1 MFIELEGVRQN
12 NLKNIDIKIPV
23 NSFTVICGPS
33 GSGKSSLAFETLF
46 AEGQRRYIESLS
58 SYARQFLNQA
68 PKPALDRIKN
78 IPPAIALE
86 QKNTVKNS
94 RSTVGT
100 TSEIIEY
107 LRLLYSK
114 LATASCPEG
123 HGPITSDSP
132 TSVADNLIRQ
142 WSEKRIYL
150 CISLKQ
156 DKKRFKGT
164 DLIQAFLK
172 DGFNRLLINKGRLK
186 EKPNLKTLEINP
198 KLKAGNLPKKDFY
211 MVIDR
216 LAMNK
221 KDRGRLV
228 DSISQAY
235 EMSIKYNE
243 QIKGLV
249 TVIST
254 ENEIKHFSESLS
266 CSKCH
271 ATLPVPSPMLFSFN
285 SPIGACD
292 YCNGFGN
299 RLDIDEAKVVPNPN
313 LSLKQGAILPFSMPS
328 ASRARQKLRNYCKT
342 KKIDMEKPWNQL
354 PSKQQDL
361 LWNGDSRFYG
371 VRGYFQHLETKKY
384 KMHVRVFLARF
395 KTAFTCPECRGDR
408 LNPLTKHF
416 KIEDQSI
423 SDLRKMNLRELYR
436 FIETLKLTEYQK
448 NLVKNI
454 REQLLSRL
462 RFLNEIG
469 VYYLTLCRPT
479 RSLSGGEFQRVLLA
493 KQLGMGLCQ
502 TLYVLDEPT
511 IGLHPRDNDQLIKQ
525 LKELNKLGNTLVVV
539 EHDQDI
545 IRHSDHIIEMG
556 PGSGTLG
563 GQIIFNGDQ
572 RAFLECKNSNTNLFL
587 TEKRKQ
593 IYSPKMV
600 DLKNYKYSIE
610 IKGCTGHNLKNIS
623 VKIPLNRIVTVTGVS
638 GSGKSTLVTE
648 TLYPA
653 LLTQL
658 NIEYTRGE
666 PYKKLT
672 GTENLKNVLHINQ
685 SPVGQSVRSN
695 PATYLK
701 VFEIIR
707 NIFASTPEARQRGY
721 RGGTFSLNIEGGRC
735 PVCKGLG
742 YELIDMA
749 FMDDIKATCQSCE
762 GLKFCK
768 EILDIK
774 YKNCN
779 IHEILQMTVS
789 QAMDFFV
796 SYPNIRKPLS
806 LLKQV
811 GLDYLTLGQSTSS
824 LSGGESQR
832 IKIARELYKTNQ
844 KATFYI
850 LDEPTTGLHFRE
862 VQLLMSILHQIVET
876 GGSVLLIEHNLE
888 VMARSDHIID
898 LGPEAGTEGG
908 KLIAQGSPL
917 ELCRK
922 KTHTGQYLKKY
933 LF

>member
-12 NLKNIDIKIPV
+12 NLKNIEVKIPI

-68 PKPALDRIKN
+68 PKPALDKIKN

-100 TSEIIEY
+100 TSEIIDY
-107 LRLLYSK
+107 LRLFYSK
-114 LATASCPEG
+114 LATAYCPGG
-123 HGPITSDSP
+123 HGPITSDSLA
-132 TSVADNLIRQ
+132 SVADCLIKE
-142 WSEKRIYL
+142 WNGKRVYL
-150 CISLKQ
+150 CVSLKQ

-164 DLIQAFLK
+164 TLIQNFLK
-172 DGFNRLLINKGRLK
+172 DGFNRLLVNKTSSKRK
-186 EKPNLKTLEINP
+186 SDFKTLEINP
-198 KLKAGNLPKKDFY
+198 GMKTGNLPKKNFY

-216 LAMNK
+216 LAVNEN
-221 KDRGRLV
+221 DRGRLV
-228 DSISQAY
+228 DSLGQAY
-235 EMSIKYNE
+235 KMSIKYNE
-243 QIKGLV
+243 QFKGSV
-249 TVIST
+249 TIIST
-254 ENEIKHFSESLS
+254 ENEIKHFSENLS
-266 CSKCH
+266 CSECDE
-271 ATLPVPSPMLFSFN
+271 ALPPQSPQLFSFN

-292 YCNGFGN
+292 HCNGFGN

-313 LSLKQGAILPFSMPS
+313 LSLKGGAILPFSMPS
-328 ASRARQKLRNYCKT
+328 ASRARQKLKNYCKA
-342 KKIDMEKPWNQL
+342 KKIDMEKTWNQL
-354 PSKQQDL
+354 TSKQKDL

-371 VRGYFQHLETKKY
+371 VRGYFEHLETKKY
-384 KMHVRVFLARF
+384 KMHVRVFLSRF
-395 KTAFTCPECRGDR
+395 KTAFTCTECHGSR
-408 LNPLTKHF
+408 LKSLTKHF
-416 KIEDQSI
+416 KIEGHSI
-423 SDLRKMNLRELYR
+423 SELCEMSLKELYR
-436 FIETLKLTEYQK
+436 FLGFLKLTDFQK

-454 REQLLSRL
+454 HEQLTGRL

-469 VYYLTLCRPT
+469 VHYLSLSRPT
-479 RSLSGGEFQRVLLA
+479 RSLSGGEFQRLLLA
-493 KQLGMGLCQ
+493 KQLGMGLSQ

-511 IGLHPRDNDQLIKQ
+511 VGLHPRDNDRLIKQ
-525 LKELNKLGNTLVVV
+525 LKELNELGNTLVVV
-539 EHDQDI
+539 EHDQDV
-545 IRHSDHIIEMG
+545 IRHSNHIIEMG
-556 PGSGTLG
+556 PGSGSFG
-563 GQIIFNGDQ
+563 GQIIFDGDQ
-572 RAFLECKNSNTNLFL
+572 KTFLQYEDSNTNIFL
-587 TEKRKQ
+587 KGNRRE
-593 IYSPKMV
+593 IYSPKPV
-600 DLKNYKYSIE
+600 NLENCKYSIE
-610 IKGCTGHNLKNIS
+610 IKGCTGRNLQNIS

-653 LLTQL
+653 LLTEL
-658 NIEYTRGE
+658 GLEYSRGE
-666 PYKKLT
+666 PYKKLK
-672 GTENLKNVLHINQ
+672 GVENLKKVIHINQ
-685 SPVGQSVRSN
+685 SPVGHSVRSN

-701 VFEIIR
+701 IFDIVR
-707 NIFASTPEARQRGY
+707 DIFASTLEARQRGY
-721 RGGTFSLNIEGGRC
+721 RSGTFSLNVEGGRC

-742 YELIDMA
+742 YELIDMS
-749 FMDDIKATCQSCE
+749 FMDDIKMTCQSCE
-762 GLKFCK
+762 GLKFRK

-774 YKNCN
+774 YRNRN
-779 IHEILQMTVS
+779 VHEVLQMTVS

-832 IKIARELYKTNQ
+832 IKIAKELYKTNQ
-844 KATFYI
+844 KATLYI

-862 VQLLMSILHQIVET
+862 VQLLMSILHQMVES
-876 GGSVLLIEHNLE
+876 GGSVLLIEHNQE

-898 LGPEAGTEGG
+898 LGPEAGVEGG
-908 KLIAQGSPL
+908 RLIAQGSPF

-933 LF
+933 LS